1 MLVGCPRRNKVTEV
15 MFLRSSMTQEHITQD
30 TDNVRYNLKTMITI
44 FDEKRNPMKFHRKND
59 SEQAFLEFAAYV
71 GKFAIEWRVPA
82 DSEA

>member
-1 MLVGCPRRNKVTEV
+1 MTEV

-44 FDEKRNPMKFHRKND
+44 FDEKRNSMKFHRKND
-59 SEQAFLEFAAYV
+59 SEQALLEFAAYV

-82 DSEA
+82 DREA